1 MTADSENPRL
11 RLQPSP
17 LRQLAAKLLQCDEQF
32 PPDLLERMYA
42 VAKNATRNLNVQAG
56 EFLHNLSEKKHSQA
70 HVQSIINVF
79 PSSLSHKKDGRLP
92 VQKAACYKVS
102 LSFIPLLAYEGN
114 RLNVGGDDS
123 HGGLL
128 NIVPIDPGNINV

>member
-1 MTADSENPRL
+1 MAADSENLRL
-11 RLQPSP
+11 RLPPSP

-32 PPDLLERMYA
+32 PPDLLERMYT
-42 VAKNATRNLNVQAG
+42 VAKKATRNLNVQAG

-70 HVQSIINVF
+70 HVQSVINAF

-92 VQKAACYKVS
+92 VQKAACYKIS

-128 NIVPIDPGNINV
+128 NIVPIDPGNINA